1 MTECSLDGL
10 TEPSVEVLL
19 VDFGNVIGF
28 FDHRITCRRLA
39 EFSPFSE
46 EELYQRIFASGLE
59 LGYEEGRLSTDEVV
73 ARVREECQLTCTD
86 PVIRRAAADIF
97 WPNEEVCA
105 LVPKLAEHYPLI
117 LASNT
122 NELHAEQF
130 RKQFADV
137 LGRFRDLVLS
147 YEVGYCKP
155 AEGFFRACLRVAGC
169 PAERCVFID
178 DIPSHVESASRLGL
192 HAVRYE
198 SGAQLRARLG
208 ELGIH
213 VPD

>member
-1 MTECSLDGL
+1 MTERSLDGL

-122 NELHAEQF
+122 NELHAEQ
-130 RKQFADV
+130 
-137 LGRFRDLVLS
+137 
-147 YEVGYCKP
+147 
-155 AEGFFRACLRVAGC
+155 
-169 PAERCVFID
+169 CVFID
-178 DIPSHVESASRLGL
+178 DIASHVESAARLGL

-198 SGAQLRARLG
+198 SGGQLRARLG